1 MTAPLPDPLQ
11 RIIEAEYP
19 RFSNKEM
26 ERRRAAI
33 KGALAEAG
41 CDHLVFCGANRFGSG
56 VQWLTGWPVT
66 AEAVGIFTPGQPDTL
81 FIQYHNHVPLARRLA
96 GETEVHWGGQS
107 SIRAAAVEL
116 EKRGAQADRVAYI
129 GPLTAD
135 QHDVLAAR
143 FGMIKNLNK
152 SYMRRR
158 MIKSAEELDW
168 LRIGVH
174 FSDLGMAAL
183 RDGLRPGL
191 TERELGDLV
200 ERAYV
205 ARGGTNVIHYF
216 GVTPMRD
223 PRIAVPTQFPPTRQ
237 VQAGDVVFAEISAAF
252 WDYPGQ
258 VLRSFT
264 VGEEPTSLYRD
275 LHAAADAAFDAI
287 AAVLRDGAL
296 PAEVIEAARVIEDAG
311 FTTIDDL
318 LHGYGGGYL
327 PPILG
332 SASRPAGPVPDE
344 PFRAGMT
351 VVIQPN
357 VVTPG
362 GKAGVQTGEMVLV
375 TQDGIERMHGVERG
389 FVVIEPSS

>member
-1 MTAPLPDPLQ
+1 MITPLPEPLR

-19 RFSNKEM
+19 RFSRQEM

-66 AEAVGIFTPGQPDTL
+66 AEAVGIFTPERPDTL
-81 FIQYHNHVPLARRLA
+81 FIQYHNHVPFARRLA
-96 GETEVHWGGQS
+96 ENSEVRWGEQS
-107 SIRAAAVEL
+107 SIRAAAGEL
-116 EKRGAQADRVAYI
+116 GKRGAETDKVAYI

-135 QHDVLAAR
+135 QYDVLTAR
-143 FGMIKNLNK
+143 FGTIKNLNK
-152 SYMRRR
+152 SYLRLR
-158 MIKSAEELDW
+158 MMKSAEELDW
-168 LRIGVH
+168 LRIGAH

-191 TERELGDLV
+191 TERELADLV
-200 ERAYV
+200 ERAYL
-205 ARGGTNVIHYF
+205 AQGGTNVIHYF
-216 GVTPMRD
+216 GITSMRD
-223 PRIAVPTQFPPTRQ
+223 PRIAVPAQFPSTRR

-264 VGEEPTSLYRD
+264 IGEEPTSLYRD

-296 PAEVIEAARVIEDAG
+296 PAQAIEAARVIEHAG
-311 FTTIDDL
+311 FSTIDDL

-332 SASRPAGPVPDE
+332 SASRPAGPVPEE
-344 PFRAGMT
+344 PFSAGMT

-357 VVTPG
+357 VVTLD

-375 TQDGIERMHGVERG
+375 TQDSIERMHAMPRG
-389 FVVIEPSS
+389 FVCLAAH